1 MYTSYYLIGFFL
13 FHLYGIYNDKNKLFM
28 SLIKLYSSIT
38 LISQYLLLDFSLPA
52 QKELIQAFFL
62 YDFLFMLFNIDL
74 KKVVY
79 RVLIFHHI
87 SIIYSINYD
96 YKGRFIWP
104 YYIFLGELSN
114 IPMMI
119 YYLLINENYKNK
131 YVLLLLNLIELLF
144 YISIR
149 FILFTYNFYIGQY
162 VEFGNSLFYCV
173 IPLYF
178 MGVLWSFELV
188 KGFIRNFKDTLF

>member
-1 MYTSYYLIGFFL
+1 MNFI
-13 FHLYGIYNDKNKLFM
+13 KLF
-28 SLIKLYSSIT
+28 SSIT
-38 LISQYLLLDFSLPA
+38 LILQYLLLDYSLPA

-62 YDFLFMLFNIDL
+62 YDFLYMLFNIDL

-96 YKGRFIWP
+96 FKGRYIWP

-114 IPMMI
+114 IPMMV
-119 YYLLINENYKNK
+119 YYLLLNENYKNK
-131 YVLLLLNLIELLF
+131 YILLLLNFIELIS

-149 FILFTYNFYIGQY
+149 FLLFSYNFYIGQY
-162 VEFGNSLFYCV
+162 VEFGYSLYYCV

-178 MGVLWSFELV
+178 MGVIWSYELIR
-188 KGFIRNFKDTLF
+188 GFIKNMKETLF

>member
-1 MYTSYYLIGFFL
+1 MYYYIIFFFM
-13 FHLYGIYNDKNKLFM
+13 FHLYGIYNNKNKLFM
-28 SLIKLYSSIT
+28 SFIKLFSSIN
-38 LISQYLLLDFSLPA
+38 LILQYLLLDYSLPA

-62 YDFLFMLFNIDL
+62 YDFIFMLFNIDL
-74 KKVVY
+74 KKMVY

-96 YKGRFIWP
+96 IKGRYIWA

-114 IPMMI
+114 IPMVV

-131 YVLLLLNLIELLF
+131 YVLLLLNFIELVS

-149 FILFTYNFYIGQY
+149 FVLFTYNFYIGEY
-162 VEFGNSLFYCV
+162 AEFGDSLYYCV

-178 MGVLWSFELV
+178 MGVIWSYELIS
-188 KGFIRNFKDTLF
+188 GFIKNIKETLF